1 MPLVKECRK
10 LLPIILTVDATVD
23 IRKFESTIKRLLF
36 EIEHMKYLNLKCD
49 VVISLIKTNEKDNVN
64 YILID
69 DAKEYFDIWKSTEVI
84 NDTLDDYSY
93 VFDLLSEQLS
103 YIPKLFSSAETI
115 IGRPIVLFFASEKFE
130 KIIRKQNTV
139 LKKDNYVYRESK
151 KVVLLANGYI
161 DYEVKLFNED
171 NMLISKNNLDIKE
184 LIDFQELEIIRNGRM
199 PNKR

>member
-10 LLPIILTVDATVD
+10 LLPIILVVDATED
-23 IRKFESTIKRLLF
+23 IRKFESNIKRLLF

-49 VVISLIKTNEKDNVN
+49 VVISLIKANEKDDVN
-64 YILID
+64 YISID
-69 DAKEYFDIWKSTEVI
+69 DTKEYFDIWKSTEVI
-84 NDTLDDYSY
+84 KDTLDDYNR

-103 YIPKLFSSAETI
+103 DIPKLFSSAETI

-184 LIDFQELEIIRNGRM
+184 LINFQELEIIRNGRM

>member
-10 LLPIILTVDATVD
+10 LLPIILVVDATED
-23 IRKFESTIKRLLF
+23 IRKFESNIKRLLF
-36 EIEHMKYLNLKCD
+36 EIEHMKYLNLKCN
-49 VVISLIKTNEKDNVN
+49 VIISLIKANEKDDVN
-64 YILID
+64 YISID
-69 DAKEYFDIWKSTEVI
+69 DTKEYFDIWKSTEVI
-84 NDTLDDYSY
+84 KDTLDDYNR

-103 YIPKLFSSAETI
+103 DIPKLFSSAETI

-139 LKKDNYVYRESK
+139 FQKDNYVYRESK

-161 DYEVKLFNED
+161 DCEVKLFNED

-184 LIDFQELEIIRNGRM
+184 LINFQELEIIRNGRM

>member
-10 LLPIILTVDATVD
+10 LLPIILVVDATQD

-49 VVISLIKTNEKDNVN
+49 VVISLIKTNERDNVN
-64 YILID
+64 YISID

-84 NDTLDDYSY
+84 NDTLDDYSF

-130 KIIRKQNTV
+130 KIIKKQNTV
-139 LKKDNYVYRESK
+139 LKNNYVYRESK

-161 DYEVKLFNED
+161 DYEVKLFSED

>member
-1 MPLVKECRK
+1 M
-10 LLPIILTVDATVD
+10 
-23 IRKFESTIKRLLF
+23 
-36 EIEHMKYLNLKCD
+36 
-49 VVISLIKTNEKDNVN
+49 
-64 YILID
+64 
-69 DAKEYFDIWKSTEVI
+69 
-84 NDTLDDYSY
+84 
-93 VFDLLSEQLS
+93 
-103 YIPKLFSSAETI
+103 FSSAETI

-139 LKKDNYVYRESK
+139 FEKDNYVYRESK

-184 LIDFQELEIIRNGRM
+184 LINFQELEIIRNGRK

>member
-1 MPLVKECRK
+1 MPFVKECRK
-10 LLPIILTVDATVD
+10 LLPIILVVDATED
-23 IRKFESTIKRLLF
+23 IRKFEYNIKRLLF

-49 VVISLIKTNEKDNVN
+49 VVISLIKTNEKDDVN
-64 YILID
+64 YISID
-69 DAKEYFDIWKSTEVI
+69 DAKEYFDIWKSTEGI
-84 NDTLDDYSY
+84 KDTLDDYNR

-103 YIPKLFSSAETI
+103 DTPKLFSSAETI
-115 IGRPIVLFFASEKFE
+115 IGRPIILFFASEKFE

-161 DYEVKLFNED
+161 YYEVKLFNED

-184 LIDFQELEIIRNGRM
+184 LINFQELEIIRNGRM